1 MFRLMHV
8 ANSLRS
14 EIHSMQL
21 RAASITSFVS
31 LTNLRLLTF
40 PSHARPRFVVVIA
53 KQIALN
59 SDFPCYFFFFGV

>member
-1 MFRLMHV
+1 MFRLTHV
-8 ANSLRS
+8 VNSLRS

-21 RAASITSFVS
+21 RAASFTSVVS

-40 PSHARPRFVVVIA
+40 PPHARPRFVVVIA

-59 SDFPCYFFFFGV
+59 SDSPCCF